1 MMDISSTEEDKI
13 GKVVYDEQAKA
24 SYIQLNKN
32 TPVKQVVIQ
41 RDDIQQEIILDV
53 DQDGI
58 LVGIELLYQ

>member
-1 MMDISSTEEDKI
+1 MNISSAEENVI

-24 SYIQLNKN
+24 SYVQLNN
-32 TPVKQVVIQ
+32 STPVKQVVIQ

-53 DQDGI
+53 DQDGN

>member
-1 MMDISSTEEDKI
+1 MDISSAEEDVI

-24 SYIQLNKN
+24 SYVKLNKN

-53 DQDGI
+53 DQDGN
-58 LVGIELLYQ
+58 LVGIELLY